1 MSKRK
6 RVAVTTA
13 IICALFGIIY
23 LAVSFLP
30 YNKNSKWSSLY
41 FEADLGKIYTANGRY
56 CHAAFSQYGETDTCA
71 SKALPPCVA
80 QKQETAP
87 SESRMLFH

>member
-1 MSKRK
+1 MILHSDLNNFYASVECLDNAALRGKPVRLRQRPADREKRIAW
-6 RVAVTTA
+6 RSET
-13 IICALFGIIY
+13 LH
-23 LAVSFLP
+23 
-30 YNKNSKWSSLY
+30 
-41 FEADLGKIYTANGRY
+41 TANGRY
-56 CHAAFSQYGETDTCA
+56 CHVAFSRYGETDTCA